1 MWTQALPETLIQMI
15 RKFAF
20 ELDSWLRPA
29 LEDLPENLRAVKM
42 DRESFNLLD
51 RIVFVIGWNCFPV
64 QWLVTSVTCCGGR
77 PRWITCFRR
86 SVWPF
91 TTRRSIPHCCTI
103 GSVRIYQLWSKHRC
117 RHRSHSRPTVNIRP
131 VRMATWP
138 DANAARPICRSIN
151 PPSI

>member
-51 RIVFVIGWNCFPV
+51 RIVFVIG
-64 QWLVTSVTCCGGR
+64 
-77 PRWITCFRR
+77 
-86 SVWPF
+86 
-91 TTRRSIPHCCTI
+91 
-103 GSVRIYQLWSKHRC
+103 
-117 RHRSHSRPTVNIRP
+117 
-131 VRMATWP
+131 
-138 DANAARPICRSIN
+138 
-151 PPSI
+151 